1 MGMRFFFELKELP
14 DFTLTK
20 YQAVNI
26 SDLNNVVRNNAVFLK
41 QLHSLGLVSGL
52 SFHLFYSL

>member
-26 SDLNNVVRNNAVFLK
+26 SDLNSVVRNNAVFLK
-41 QLHSLGLVSGL
+41 QRGKCTVLRRTAG
-52 SFHLFYSL
+52 